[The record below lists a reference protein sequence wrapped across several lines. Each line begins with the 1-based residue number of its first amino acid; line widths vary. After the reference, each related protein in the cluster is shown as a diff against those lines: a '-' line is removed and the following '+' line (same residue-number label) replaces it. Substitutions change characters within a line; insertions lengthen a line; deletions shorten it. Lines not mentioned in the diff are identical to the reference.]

1 MTSPSLSGSNRGSN
15 EISELL
21 ADTGYTA
28 QYEHTT
34 VASADGPQ
42 DVTEQFELVLTAD
55 QSGRR
60 VLTPMLT
67 TRLTAV
73 QGDNVDRCVP
83 SASVMLGQAG
93 PLPHRCSPA
102 PSPHHLTAA
111 AIRRRIRDFAA
122 IGPLRPAAGAAHG
135 ARPVTVGDPNVG
147 RPPVPRNAQVEL
159 MHSVPI
165 NAGSRTTQPT
175 TAISPRAGRHRER
188 GGHLWADRDRHRYEP
203 NVLVSAPLPRL
214 PDSRYAR
221 GKEAQMC
228 WSSYRHHRFE
238 DRDDEGRRFE
248 GRPSNDPVGAAGNLR
263 VSDAERDRV
272 VELLTRHT
280 AEGRLTFDEFE
291 ARVEET
297 LSARTGTELRLVLR
311 ELPALEADRRPVS
324 RVPPGPMPR
333 LPVVVIAFVV
343 VWLAVGHFP
352 VWPFVIVAVLW
363 FRASAGRRRRAPLH
377 HARVNRTDADDM
389 TFV

>member
-122 IGPLRPAAGAAHG
+122 IGPLSLDPPIGAG
-135 ARPVTVGDPNVG
+135 
-147 RPPVPRNAQVEL
+147 
-159 MHSVPI
+159 
-165 NAGSRTTQPT
+165 
-175 TAISPRAGRHRER
+175 
-188 GGHLWADRDRHRYEP
+188 
-203 NVLVSAPLPRL
+203 
-214 PDSRYAR
+214 
-221 GKEAQMC
+221 
-228 WSSYRHHRFE
+228 
-238 DRDDEGRRFE
+238 
-248 GRPSNDPVGAAGNLR
+248 
-263 VSDAERDRV
+263 
-272 VELLTRHT
+272 
-280 AEGRLTFDEFE
+280 
-291 ARVEET
+291 
-297 LSARTGTELRLVLR
+297 
-311 ELPALEADRRPVS
+311 
-324 RVPPGPMPR
+324 
-333 LPVVVIAFVV
+333 
-343 VWLAVGHFP
+343 
-352 VWPFVIVAVLW
+352 
-363 FRASAGRRRRAPLH
+363 
-377 HARVNRTDADDM
+377 
-389 TFV
+389 